1 MSKDKSDREASPKK
15 GKGIAV
21 KLLAGLGLIAAG
33 GGGAY
38 GLAQAGLLP
47 GEMVPKRDD
56 HPRLLQKGEKDPYA
70 PEAETGENGQAAADV
85 EGDGGSAYRTR
96 YFSFDDEFTSNLKA
110 SDALLQV
117 SLAASTRRDG
127 RVLIWLRK
135 HELAIRSAL
144 LAVLADTPEDE
155 VYTVQGKQHL
165 QKRLTSAIN
174 KVLTDTEGFGG
185 VDAVYFRTLI
195 IQ

>member
-1 MSKDKSDREASPKK
+1 MSKDKSNREA
-15 GKGIAV
+15 GKGTGLAV
-21 KLLAGLGLIAAG
+21 KLLAGIGLVAAG

-38 GLAQAGLLP
+38 GLARAGLLP
-47 GEMVPKRDD
+47 GEVGAKQDD
-56 HPRLLQKGEKDPYA
+56 HPRLIQKGEKDPYA
-70 PEAETGENGQAAADV
+70 PEPEAGEEGQPAAEV

-96 YFSFDDEFTSNLKA
+96 YFSFGDEFTSNLKA

-155 VYTVQGKQHL
+155 VYTVEGKQRL
-165 QKRLTSAIN
+165 QKRLTGAIN